1 MNPYTKIR
9 DSVIQDSE
17 HKGADM
23 PLVRSKERVRSQA
36 EVYTRNEEINAMLDL
51 MEDMSYNI
59 DSRFLEPACG
69 NGNFLVRI
77 LERKLA
83 RVASLYPKQKDFEF
97 FSIKALASVYGVDI
111 LPSNVEEARD
121 RMCTVVRERHSHHL
135 KIDPQWRAFGLLLI
149 MSCRATLFVETC

>member
-59 DSRFLEPACG
+59 DSRFLSP
-69 NGNFLVRI
+69 
-77 LERKLA
+77 
-83 RVASLYPKQKDFEF
+83 P
-97 FSIKALASVYGVDI
+97 
-111 LPSNVEEARD
+111 
-121 RMCTVVRERHSHHL
+121 VVTAIS
-135 KIDPQWRAFGLLLI
+135 
-149 MSCRATLFVETC
+149 